1 MVTSTR
7 YEGGLSAGRRL
18 TGLLPLV
25 ATALLTMGCVQ
36 VQAAD
41 GGFVMGGRIVVEEGE
56 VARDD
61 IVAIGGSVRI
71 DGSARRDVVVI
82 GGRLEINGEV
92 ERSVTKVGGTLI
104 LGPDAR
110 IGRDLVQVG
119 GSLQRATGSRI
130 DGEFVNVSIGYGFD
144 NMFGGGFPFWGWW
157 GFTPIAWF
165 GRAVQLFYW
174 LMLALLTV
182 ALVGDRVSAASH
194 AISREP
200 LRIGAI
206 GLVGLFALC
215 FAFVVLVVLSFL
227 IIGIPF
233 LLALIFAWWLAYI
246 FGLVAVFQ
254 AVGNRVMN
262 MVGRPDA
269 TQIAIVLCGGLV
281 LGMLRF
287 VPMVGSLIWLVAA
300 LVGLGSVFATRFG
313 TGRPWVHRAAPASA
327 PPEGY
332 PPPGT
337 PPQGPAA
344 GPVPSEGGPDGGEV
358 TFEPEPTADPYD
370 DAGNPRNG

>member
-1 MVTSTR
+1 
-7 YEGGLSAGRRL
+7 LA
-18 TGLLPLV
+18 GLLLIV
-25 ATALLTMGCVQ
+25 ASGLLTMGCVQ
-36 VQAAD
+36 VQSAD

-61 IVAIGGSVRI
+61 IVAIGGAVRI
-71 DGSARRDVVVI
+71 DGRAARDVVVI

-110 IGRDLVQVG
+110 IGRDLVHVG

-130 DGEFVNVSIGYGFD
+130 DGELVNVSIGFGFD

-157 GFTPIAWF
+157 GFTPFAWF

-269 TQIAIVLCGGLV
+269 TQIAIVLSGGLV

-287 VPMVGSLIWLVAA
+287 VPFVGSLIWLVAA

-327 PPEGY
+327 PTGGY

-344 GPVPSEGGPDGGEV
+344 GPVSSEGGPGGGEV
-358 TFEPEPTADPYD
+358 TFEPEPTGDPYD
-370 DAGNPRNG
+370 DAGNA